1 MELTEKLK
9 HLEENITILR
19 QIKAS
24 VTLEAMRLNK
34 RYEWEVRYGLL
45 ESIQVVIDIACKI
58 SSEYNL
64 GNPKN
69 YRGCIELL
77 EKHKYL
83 DASLAKRV
91 IGMVGLR
98 NLLVHEYIEIDE
110 EKLYAF
116 LEHLDDFVSFAVA
129 MQKHSL

>member
-9 HLEENITILR
+9 HLEENIKILR
-19 QIKAS
+19 EIKSS
-24 VTLEAMRLNK
+24 VSLDELKVNK

-45 ESIQVVIDIACKI
+45 ESIQVIIDIACKL
-58 SSEYNL
+58 SSQYNL

-69 YRGCIELL
+69 YRACIELL
-77 EKHKYL
+77 QQHGYL
-83 DASLAKRV
+83 NEVLSKKV

-110 EKLYAF
+110 EKLYQF
-116 LEHLDDFVSFAVA
+116 LDHLDDF
-129 MQKHSL
+129 MQFGIEMREHI

>member
-9 HLEENITILR
+9 HLEENINILR
-19 QIKAS
+19 EIKSS
-24 VTLEAMRLNK
+24 VSLEELKVNK

-45 ESIQVVIDIACKI
+45 ESIQVVIDIACKL
-58 SSEYNL
+58 SSQYNL

-69 YRGCIELL
+69 YKACIELL
-77 EKHKYL
+77 EQHKYL
-83 DASLAKRV
+83 SKELSKKV

-110 EKLYAF
+110 ERLYDF
-116 LEHLDDFVSFAVA
+116 LNFLDDFIDFGMEMKEHV
-129 MQKHSL
+129 

>member
-9 HLEENITILR
+9 HLEENIKVLR
-19 QIKAS
+19 EVKDS
-24 VTLEAMRLNK
+24 VTLDELKVNK

-58 SSEYNL
+58 TSEYNL

-77 EKHKYL
+77 EKHQYL
-83 DASLAKRV
+83 DAKLSKKV

-110 EKLYAF
+110 EKLYQF
-116 LEHLDDFVSFAVA
+116 LEHLDDFILFAVA
-129 MQKHSL
+129 IKEQL

>member
-9 HLEENITILR
+9 HLEENIKILR
-19 QIKAS
+19 EIKET
-24 VTLEAMRLNK
+24 VTLEELRVNK
-34 RYEWEVRYGLL
+34 RFEWEVRYGLL

-64 GNPKN
+64 GNPQN

-77 EKHKYL
+77 EKHQYL
-83 DASLAKRV
+83 DAALAKKV

-98 NLLVHEYIEIDE
+98 NLLVHEYVEIDE
-110 EKLYAF
+110 AKLYHF
-116 LEHLDDFVSFAVA
+116 LEYLDDFVAFGLA
-129 MQKHSL
+129 MQEHLD

>member
-9 HLEENITILR
+9 HLEENINILR
-19 QIKAS
+19 QIKQS
-24 VTLEAMRLNK
+24 VTLDELKVNK

-45 ESIQVVIDIACKI
+45 ESIQVVIDIACKL
-58 SSEYNL
+58 SSQYNL

-69 YRGCIELL
+69 YKACVKLL
-77 EKHKYL
+77 QEHGYL
-83 DASLAKRV
+83 SNTVAENV

-110 EKLYAF
+110 EKLYHF
-116 LEHLDDFVSFAVA
+116 LDRLDDFISFALE
-129 MQKHSL
+129 MKDHL